1 MNNAFY
7 ELKHEI
13 GADYF
18 TVERNHDFSF
28 PLHMHRCFEIILLLE
43 GSMTVTIEKKEY
55 VLSAGDMIFVKPNFI
70 HSLKT
75 ADTSRHVLCIFAPEL
90 IAAISDE
97 LIKYLLTSP
106 VIRSVPELY
115 RQIFENT
122 REDMDIGGVKGFL
135 YTVSNLFYKQLD
147 FTKED
152 TATRKK
158 HLLQK
163 ILLYVD
169 ENVGQ
174 PCSITDLAEY
184 LDYAPA
190 YLSRFFYTNIG
201 MSYSDYVRNIKISH
215 ACYLL
220 RNTRE
225 SVIDIAAQCGYGAIS
240 SFNRN
245 FKKMTNCNPTEYREK
260 NFHIKNKKDKEGNKD
275 NGSRKK

>member
-43 GSMTVTIEKKEY
+43 GSMTVTIEKTEH
-55 VLSAGDMIFVKPNFI
+55 LLTAGDMIFVKPNVI

-75 ADTSRHVLCIFAPEL
+75 SKTSRHVLCIFAPEL
-90 IAAISDE
+90 IAAISDD
-97 LIKYLLTSP
+97 LIKYFLTSP
-106 VIRSVPELY
+106 VIRNVPELY
-115 RQIFENT
+115 RQLFANAN
-122 REDMDIGGVKGFL
+122 EDMSIGGVKGFL
-135 YTVSNLFYKQLD
+135 YTISDLFYKHLD
-147 FTKED
+147 FSKED
-152 TATRKK
+152 TASLEKN
-158 HLLQK
+158 LLQR

-169 ENVGQ
+169 NNMNQ
-174 PCSITDLAEY
+174 LCSIQILGKELGY
-184 LDYAPA
+184 SPK
-190 YLSRFFYTNIG
+190 YLSRYFCSNIG
-201 MSYSDYVRNIKISH
+201 MPYSDYVRNIKISH

-225 SVIDIAAQCGYGAIS
+225 SVIDIATQCGYFSIS

-245 FKKMTNCNPTEYREK
+245 FKQMTSYSPTEYRKK
-260 NFHIKNKKDKEGNKD
+260 NNYMKKESK
-275 NGSRKK
+275 

>member
-28 PLHMHRCFEIILLLE
+28 PLHMHRCFEIILLLD
-43 GSMTVTIEKKEY
+43 GSMTVTIEKKDY
-55 VLSAGDMIFVKPNFI
+55 ALTAGDMIFIKPNFI

-75 ADTSRHVLCIFAPEL
+75 SETSRHVLCIFAPEL

-97 LIKYLLTSP
+97 LIKYLLISP
-106 VIRSVPELY
+106 VIRNVPDLY
-115 RQIFENT
+115 RQLFENAS
-122 REDMDIGGVKGFL
+122 EDMDIGGVKGFL
-135 YTVSNLFYKQLD
+135 YTVSDLFYKQLD

-152 TATRKK
+152 KATKGK

-163 ILLYVD
+163 MLLYVD
-169 ENVGQ
+169 ENMSRS
-174 PCSITDLAEY
+174 CSITDLAKH
-184 LDYAPA
+184 LDYAPS

-201 MSYSDYVRNIKISH
+201 IPYSDYVRNIKISH

-225 SVIDIAAQCGYGAIS
+225 GVIDIAAQCGYGAIS

-245 FKKMTNCNPTEYREK
+245 FKQMTSYSPTEYREK
-260 NFHIKNKKDKEGNKD
+260 NNHIKKEGK
-275 NGSRKK
+275 

>member
-28 PLHMHRCFEIILLLE
+28 PLHMHRCFEIILLLD
-43 GSMTVTIEKKEY
+43 GSMTVTVDKQEY
-55 VLSAGDMIFVKPNFI
+55 VLTAGDMILVKPNLI

-75 ADTSRHVLCIFAPEL
+75 PESSRHVLCIFAPEL

-97 LIKYLLTSP
+97 LIKYRLTAP
-106 VIRSVPELY
+106 VIQGAPELC
-115 RQIFENT
+115 RHLFEGAS
-122 REDMDIGGVKGFL
+122 ESMDIGGVKGFL
-135 YTVSNLFYKQLD
+135 YTVSDMFYGRLD

-152 TATRKK
+152 TATRDR
-158 HLLQK
+158 HLLQR

-169 ENVGQ
+169 EHIAQ
-174 PCSITDLAEY
+174 PCSIRDLARELGY
-184 LDYAPA
+184 SPS

-201 MSYSDYVRNIKISH
+201 MPYSDYVRNIKISH

-225 SVIDIAAQCGYGAIS
+225 SVINVAAQCGYTSIS

-245 FKKMTNCNPTEYREK
+245 FKQMTDVSPTAYRAKNYHQKEK
-260 NFHIKNKKDKEGNKD
+260 
-275 NGSRKK
+275 

>member
-18 TVERNHDFSF
+18 TVERNQDFSF
-28 PLHMHRCFEIILLLE
+28 PLHMHRCFEIILLLD
-43 GSMTVTIEKKEY
+43 GSMTVTVEKKEY
-55 VLSAGDMIFVKPNFI
+55 VLNAGDMIFVKPNFI

-75 ADTSRHVLCIFAPEL
+75 SDTSRHVLCIFAPEL

-97 LIKYLLTSP
+97 LIKYLLISP
-106 VIRSVPELY
+106 VIKNVPELY
-115 RQIFENT
+115 RQLFEKAN
-122 REDMDIGGVKGFL
+122 ENMDIGGVKGFL
-135 YTVSNLFYKQLD
+135 YTVSDLFYKQLD
-147 FTKED
+147 FSKED

-169 ENVGQ
+169 ENMGQ
-174 PCSITDLAEY
+174 PCAITDLAKH
-184 LDYAPA
+184 LDYAPS

-201 MSYSDYVRNIKISH
+201 MPYSDYVRNIKISH

-225 SVIDIAAQCGYGAIS
+225 SVIDIAIQCGYFSIS

-245 FKKMTNCNPTEYREK
+245 FKQMTSYSPTEYRKK
-260 NFHIKNKKDKEGNKD
+260 NNHMKKESK
-275 NGSRKK
+275 

>member
-55 VLSAGDMIFVKPNFI
+55 LLTADDMIFVKPNFI

-75 ADTSRHVLCIFAPEL
+75 SDTSRHALCIFAPEL
-90 IAAISDE
+90 IAAISDN
-97 LIKYLLTSP
+97 LIRYLLISP
-106 VIRSVPELY
+106 VIRNVPELY
-115 RQIFENT
+115 RQLFENAD
-122 REDMDIGGVKGFL
+122 EDMSIGGVKGFL
-135 YTVSNLFYKQLD
+135 YTISDLFYKQLD
-147 FTKED
+147 FSKED

-158 HLLQK
+158 HLLHK

-169 ENVGQ
+169 ENMGQ
-174 PCSITDLAEY
+174 PCAITDLAKH
-184 LDYAPA
+184 LDYAPS

-201 MSYSDYVRNIKISH
+201 MPYSDYVRNIKISH
-215 ACYLL
+215 VCYLL
-220 RNTRE
+220 RNTQE
-225 SVIDIAAQCGYGAIS
+225 SVIDIAIQCGYFSIS

-245 FKKMTNCNPTEYREK
+245 FKQMTSYSPTEYRKK
-260 NFHIKNKKDKEGNKD
+260 NNHMK
-275 NGSRKK
+275 

>member
-18 TVERNHDFSF
+18 TVEKNHDFSF
-28 PLHMHRCFEIILLLE
+28 PLHMHRCFEIILVQE
-43 GSMTVTIEKKEY
+43 GSMIVTVEKKEY
-55 VLSAGDMIFVKPNFI
+55 ALTAGDMILLKPNVI

-75 ADTSRHVLCIFAPEL
+75 PEASRHVLCIFAPEL

-106 VIRSVPELY
+106 VVENLPELY
-115 RQIFENT
+115 RQLFENVD
-122 REDMDIGGVKGFL
+122 EDMSIGGVKGFL
-135 YTVSNLFYKQLD
+135 YTVSDLFYKQLD
-147 FTKED
+147 FSKED

-169 ENVGQ
+169 ENMGQ
-174 PCSITDLAEY
+174 PCSITELAKH
-184 LDYAPA
+184 LDYAPS

-201 MSYSDYVRNIKISH
+201 MPYSDYVRNIKISH

-225 SVIDIAAQCGYGAIS
+225 SVIDIATQCGYFSIS

-245 FKKMTNCNPTEYREK
+245 FKQMTSYSPTEYREK
-260 NFHIKNKKDKEGNKD
+260 NNHTKKESK
-275 NGSRKK
+275 

>member
-28 PLHMHRCFEIILLLE
+28 PLHMHRCFEIILLLD
-43 GSMTVTIEKKEY
+43 GSMTVTVEKQEY
-55 VLSAGDMIFVKPNFI
+55 VLTAGDMILVKPNLI

-75 ADTSRHVLCIFAPEL
+75 PENSHHVLCIFAPEL

-97 LIKYLLTSP
+97 LIRYRLISP
-106 VIRSVPELY
+106 VIHDVPELY
-115 RQIFENT
+115 RHLFENAN
-122 REDMDIGGVKGFL
+122 ESMNIGGVKGFL
-135 YTVSNLFYKQLD
+135 YTVSDLFYRRLD
-147 FTKED
+147 LEQED
-152 TATRKK
+152 TATRGK
-158 HLLQK
+158 HLLQR

-169 ENVGQ
+169 EHMDQ
-174 PCSITDLAEY
+174 PCSVRELGVE
-184 LDYAPA
+184 LHYAPA

-201 MSYSDYVRNIKISH
+201 MPYSDYVHNIKISH

-225 SVIDIAAQCGYGAIS
+225 SVTDIAAQCGYASIS

-245 FKKMTNCNPTEYREK
+245 FKQLTGCSPVAYRAK
-260 NFHIKNKKDKEGNKD
+260 NYRIKET
-275 NGSRKK
+275 